1 MSRRRRISALGIAD
15 ESLAAF
21 AEHGESFYCE
31 SLTDA
36 GSSDSS
42 SDPHPSQVVCT
53 RAEGD
58 SSAEE
63 LDSDDAAT
71 ILPAGD
77 ATEKRSYKYYVLSV
91 RVCKTVF
98 VQVPR
103 MFSHAME
110 IIKATSFS
118 STA

>member
-1 MSRRRRISALGIAD
+1 MSCWRSISTLGIAD

-31 SLTDA
+31 SVTDA
-36 GSSDSS
+36 GSADSN

-63 LDSDDAAT
+63 LHADHTGT

-77 ATEKRSYKYYVLSV
+77 ATKKKVLKVLHAQRACACMQDCVRSSAQDVLPW
-91 RVCKTVF
+91 K
-98 VQVPR
+98 
-103 MFSHAME
+103 
-110 IIKATSFS
+110 
-118 STA
+118 